1 MAASLPTLAIGDAD
15 LERMSDADLAAL
27 EDRLLTDAELDL
39 SPRSQFTSGRAVVW
53 VLTLLGVLTA
63 LGLYSRLP
71 TQRLGPLNIPLDL
84 GAIGLGAG
92 AAHLLWSAAGRRVRE
107 AVRWLLGYWPLL
119 LYLAAMVYSHTRR
132 A

>member
-1 MAASLPTLAIGDAD
+1 MASSLPTLSISDAD
-15 LERMSDADLAAL
+15 LERMSDTGLAEL

-39 SPRSQFTSGRAVVW
+39 SPRSQFSSGRVVVW
-53 VLTLLGVLTA
+53 ILTLIGILIA
-63 LGLYSRLP
+63 LGFYSRLP
-71 TQRLGPLNIPLDL
+71 TRSLGPLNIPLYL

-107 AVRWLLGYWPLL
+107 IVRWLLGYWPLL
-119 LYLAAMVYSHTRR
+119 LYLAGMAYSHTHG